1 MASMTAD
8 TRVHVLW
15 AAGYKPVFDLIHC
28 MEFGLTC
35 TPINTTVDVPPLT
48 HLRTQVVRY
57 IERAHLVLVVTD
69 SLTAIW
75 AEAAQTVC
83 AEAGCNAPIH
93 VLLTNAPSQV
103 RAACVSIR
111 ALGALLNTEGPVGI
125 DVEDVRM
132 ALTGGDS
139 TRIATAKATGNTRAQ
154 DALNLALRDLGHA
167 KPESSALDGLLVI
180 FAGASDSL
188 SLKEAGMAIKQLRP
202 DLGPNVH
209 FAYCLLHDDSLGAEL
224 HVKVFATNS
233 CGQQSEN
240 QLREAP

>member
-1 MASMTAD
+1 MPSVTAD

-15 AAGYKPVFDLIHC
+15 AAGCKPDFDLIHC
-28 MEFGLTC
+28 TELGLAC
-35 TPINTTVDVPPLT
+35 TPIDSAVDVPPLT
-48 HLRTQVVRY
+48 HLRTQVVGH
-57 IERAHLVLVVTD
+57 IEGAHLVLVVTD
-69 SLTAIW
+69 SRTAIW

-83 AEAGCNAPIH
+83 AEAGCIAPIH
-93 VLLTNAPSQV
+93 VLLTNDPSQA

-111 ALGALLNTEGPVGI
+111 ALSAILNTIGPVGI

-139 TRIATAKATGNTRAQ
+139 TRIAIAKATGKTRAQ
-154 DALNLALRDLGHA
+154 DALNLALLDLGHA
-167 KPESSALDGLLVI
+167 TPESSALDGLLVI

-209 FAYCLLHDDSLGAEL
+209 FAYCLLHDDSLGVEL
-224 HVKVFATNS
+224 RVTVFATNS
-233 CGQQSEN
+233 CGQ
-240 QLREAP
+240 